1 MLKPLL
7 FILVLVIL
15 LALALNFN
23 LFSTPI
29 SPHERISTSVKPKSK
44 IIEPKKEPSPQTIS
58 PTIEEDP
65 LAKELQALLNK
76 AQALYRKAQYED
88 AILIYE
94 KVIKLSKEAKKVKIL
109 KLFALAC
116 LNKANAHYSYP
127 RYDIDGAIESFE
139 LIIKKFEKQQDK
151 ALLLN
156 YMEAVLNRA
165 TLISKEELIESYG
178 AIIEKFEADK
188 EQRFEKEIE
197 ELLFAKSFALMG
209 IDDEEA
215 IAVLDRII
223 SKYSDRN
230 RTNLPDTV
238 KYSIL
243 NNIELSIITSND
255 TDRYVELA
263 NKYMADLPDTK
274 PLIEMLDIIKGS
286 QDLEQD
292 EAVEQWMQEHRNYAF
307 PDWDFTELNKW
318 VNKMEVP
325 ERKERV
331 RKYLNIFQK
340 KKYSEIYRVNET
352 HTRVSENEKREPT
365 EVPIKEDNS
374 EEENSEEVNSIE
386 TNARENNG
394 DNQED
399 SIEIEPDPYLN
410 DILET
415 QPEITY
421 PNPYDPNIEAGGL
434 SYEYVE
440 PQVYRGD

>member
-23 LFSTPI
+23 LFSTQV
-29 SPHERISTSVKPKSK
+29 SPHERITSPIKSKSK
-44 IIEPKKEPSPQTIS
+44 IVTPQKEHSPQIIS
-58 PTIEEDP
+58 PTMTEDP
-65 LAKELQALLNK
+65 LAKELQALLNE
-76 AQALYRKAQYED
+76 AQALYRKAQYEE

-94 KVIKLSKEAKKVKIL
+94 KVIKRSKNSKELKIL
-109 KLFALAC
+109 KLFAQAC
-116 LNKANAHYSYP
+116 FNKANAHYSYP

-139 LIIKKFEKQQDK
+139 LIIKKFEKQENK
-151 ALLLN
+151 TLLLH

-178 AIIEKFEADK
+178 EIIEKFEADK

-223 SKYSDRN
+223 SKYNDKN

-292 EAVEQWMQEHRNYAF
+292 DAVEEWMQEHRDYAF

-325 ERKERV
+325 QRRERV

-340 KKYSEIYRVNET
+340 KKYNEIYRVNNT
-352 HTRVSENEKREPT
+352 STSLPEKEKKEPNS
-365 EVPIKEDNS
+365 VPI
-374 EEENSEEVNSIE
+374 EEENLVEEENLEAVYS
-386 TNARENNG
+386 RESGEKKING
-394 DNQED
+394 DAQED
-399 SIEIEPDPYLN
+399 SIEIEPDPYIN

-415 QPEITY
+415 QAEVSY
-421 PNPYDPNIEAGGL
+421 PNPYAPNKEADGV
-434 SYEYVE
+434 SYEYVDLE
-440 PQVYRGD
+440 SI

>member
-29 SPHERISTSVKPKSK
+29 TPHEQITASVKEKPKMST
-44 IIEPKKEPSPQTIS
+44 PQKETPSQTIT

-65 LAKELQALLNK
+65 LAKELQALLDK
-76 AQALYRKAQYED
+76 AQRLYRKAQYDD

-94 KVIKLSKEAKKVKIL
+94 KVIKRSKNSKEVKIL
-109 KLFALAC
+109 KLFAKAC
-116 LNKANAHYSYP
+116 FNKANAHYSYP
-127 RYDIDGAIESFE
+127 RYDVDGAIESFE
-139 LIIKKFEKQQDK
+139 LIINKFQKQQNK
-151 ALLLN
+151 ALLLH

-165 TLISKEELIESYG
+165 TLISKEELIEGYG
-178 AIIEKFEADK
+178 MLIEKFEADR
-188 EQRFEKEIE
+188 EQRFTKEVE

-223 SKYSDRN
+223 SKYSDKN

-292 EAVEQWMQEHRNYAF
+292 EAVEEWMREHRDYAF
-307 PDWDFTELNKW
+307 PDWDFSELNKW

-325 ERKERV
+325 ERRERV

-340 KKYSEIYRVNET
+340 KKYSELYKVNET
-352 HTRVSENEKREPT
+352 PTQEATQEKKENL
-365 EVPIKEDNS
+365 
-374 EEENSEEVNSIE
+374 EEESPKEV
-386 TNARENNG
+386 
-394 DNQED
+394 
-399 SIEIEPDPYLN
+399 IEINDDTQDDTLEIENDPYIN

-415 QPEITY
+415 QPEMTY
-421 PNPYDPNIEAGGL
+421 PNPYAPNEEADGV
-434 SYEYVE
+434 SYDYKM
-440 PQVYRGD
+440 